1 MFDDG
6 YFKNKKII
14 CRQSNVL
21 KCVLI
26 GKKSWGLFLNMW
38 AEGVAE
44 WSFSKEEI
52 LEEFEKRGIKIPD
65 SFILDFDNRIKKYRQ
80 KI

>member
-1 MFDDG
+1 
-6 YFKNKKII
+6 
-14 CRQSNVL
+14 
-21 KCVLI
+21 
-26 GKKSWGLFLNMW
+26 MW

>member
-1 MFDDG
+1 LFDDG